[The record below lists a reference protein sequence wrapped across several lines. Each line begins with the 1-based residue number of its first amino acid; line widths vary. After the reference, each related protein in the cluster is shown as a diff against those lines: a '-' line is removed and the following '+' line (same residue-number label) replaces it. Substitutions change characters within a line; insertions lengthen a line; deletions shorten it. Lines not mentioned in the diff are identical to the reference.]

1 MKGGEGRTDRRMC
14 ASFRRSYLIREI
26 LLKDTCL
33 WVAIRWRTKTTHI
46 YNLRGQRVAS
56 KGYRRGGTFVLAKIK
71 PSKPSNLND
80 AHLLNLRLAPTHP
93 FNHVSATV
101 GRRKQGGE
109 RGGKGQAVRCNAWG
123 FSCRSALCNLF
134 RCGELFCVIE
144 RRGLTHFINW
154 NLFVYSPCLAVCCC
168 VAQCALA
175 TQNICHNTPHA

>member
-80 AHLLNLRLAPTHP
+80 AHLLNLRLAPLTLLTTWVRQSEGGSREGGQGASSQVQRLGFFLP
-93 FNHVSATV
+93 LCSLQFVSLRRTV
-101 GRRKQGGE
+101 
-109 RGGKGQAVRCNAWG
+109 
-123 FSCRSALCNLF
+123 LCN
-134 RCGELFCVIE
+134 R
-144 RRGLTHFINW
+144 
-154 NLFVYSPCLAVCCC
+154 
-168 VAQCALA
+168 A
-175 TQNICHNTPHA
+175 TRLDTFY